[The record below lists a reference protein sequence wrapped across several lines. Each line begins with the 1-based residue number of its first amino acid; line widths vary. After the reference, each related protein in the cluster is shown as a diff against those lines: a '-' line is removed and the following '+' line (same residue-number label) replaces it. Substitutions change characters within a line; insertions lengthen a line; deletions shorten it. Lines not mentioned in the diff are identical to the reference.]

1 MAGGSVQT
9 LKKDPELRLAGQGQ
23 SEGTR
28 LHSAAPG
35 KSAREFW
42 DERELG
48 REKFLQRWASR
59 TLAARL
65 RRRAFLVAKATPV
78 VPGRSV
84 LELGAGSG
92 IWTEHLAAALAG
104 KNSVTAAVFNESL
117 ACSAISR
124 YLPKTK
130 VVQVEDFDS
139 ALPSESIDYVVATDL
154 LTDKSCSAVLEL
166 ASRCLK
172 PGGQFVF
179 FARNA
184 SNPFFYFR
192 KATAGLFTSSSA
204 GTDLF
209 GVSPGTLR
217 FAAELQH
224 FEQVTISLSEVIPPS
239 GSAAGQAIG
248 LIVERA
254 PVVKRFSS
262 CVCLSGVKPGEIA
275 GGEVPH
281 VNLATHRQLF
291 GTVSVVVP
299 CHNEEANI
307 ERLVKTL
314 VGMYGDYLHEIV
326 IVEDNSTD
334 RTFEAATAMARVE
347 QRVKVVRRS
356 PPGGVGLALRDGY
369 AAASGKYILSIDC
382 DFITIAPEFQGLF
395 DAVAEGYDGAIG
407 SRFSDESALVRYPFF
422 KILCNR
428 GFHLL
433 LNLLLGT
440 RARDLSNN
448 LKLYR
453 ADILK
458 DLDIEEPHFAA
469 NIETGLKPLLLNYRI
484 QEVPISWINR
494 TADMGQSSFK
504 LLSVGPH
511 YLGVLL
517 RTTWR
522 SWRGRYRAST

>member
-28 LHSAAPG
+28 LHSVVPG
-35 KSAREFW
+35 TSAREFW
-42 DERELG
+42 GERELE
-48 REKFLQRWASR
+48 REKFLQRRASQE
-59 TLAARL
+59 LAARL

-78 VPGRSV
+78 TPGQSV

-104 KNSVTAAVFNESL
+104 QNFVTAAVINEPL
-117 ACSAISR
+117 VRCAISR
-124 YLPKTK
+124 YLPKIK

-139 ALPSESIDYVVATDL
+139 ALPSESFDYVVATDL
-154 LTDKSCSAVLEL
+154 LTDKSCTAVLEI
-166 ASRCLK
+166 AGRCLK

-184 SNPFFYFR
+184 SNPFVYFR
-192 KATAGLFTSSSA
+192 KATAGLFASSSA
-204 GTDLF
+204 GTDPF
-209 GVSPGTLR
+209 GVSPETLR
-217 FAAELQH
+217 IAAEQQN

-239 GSAAGQAIG
+239 RSAIGQAIG
-248 LIVERA
+248 LILERA
-254 PVVKRFSS
+254 PVVNRFSS
-262 CVCLSGVKPGEIA
+262 CVCFSGVKPG
-275 GGEVPH
+275 GTSSGEVQY

-314 VGMYGDYLHEIV
+314 VGMYGDYLHEII

-334 RTFEAATAMARVE
+334 RTFDVAAAMARAE

-395 DAVAEGYDGAIG
+395 DAVAEGLDGAIG
-407 SRFSDESALVRYPFF
+407 SRFSDDSALVRYPFF

-458 DLDIEEPHFAA
+458 NLDIEESHFAA
-469 NIETGLKPLLLNYRI
+469 NIETGLKPLLLKYRI
-484 QEVPISWINR
+484 REVPTSWINR

-504 LLSVGPH
+504 LLSVGPN

-522 SWRGRYRAST
+522 SWRGRYRASS